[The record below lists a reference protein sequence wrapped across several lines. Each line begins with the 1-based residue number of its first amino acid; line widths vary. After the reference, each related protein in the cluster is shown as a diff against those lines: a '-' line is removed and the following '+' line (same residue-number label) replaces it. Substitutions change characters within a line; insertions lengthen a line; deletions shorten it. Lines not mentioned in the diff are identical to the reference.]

1 MAQCWSQRS
10 RPWIPNPSSTKQ
22 SSKIGSKY
30 NKIIKGYG
38 KKLFVKRTAE
48 ERAGRDEQIRK
59 AYAAFYDS
67 LSPEVIK
74 KKGYLKPKSAR
85 NMKNGKNVDDEEDED
100 EDEDD
105 NDGDWFAKGKID
117 DTELESKAY
126 KVAPVWKEYKA
137 HLTGVPRE
145 PLKGPREWDLNKWS
159 AAAKKEF
166 ELDRCSDSEDGYDDF
181 F

>member
-126 KVAPVWKEYKA
+126 KVAPVTFLASKSPYGSPSGALKRTTRMGFEQVECCSKER
-137 HLTGVPRE
+137 V
-145 PLKGPREWDLNKWS
+145 
-159 AAAKKEF
+159 
-166 ELDRCSDSEDGYDDF
+166 
-181 F
+181 